1 MKKILLF
8 ILSLII
14 IIFAVY
20 FWFTKDQKKDE
31 IIITNFS
38 DCVKEQNIIQE
49 SYPRQCVSKTG
60 EKFVEDIGNELEKSD
75 LIRINYPRPNQEI
88 SSPLKIEGEARGS
101 WFFEASFSITLID
114 QQGNVISQGI
124 ATAKTDWMT
133 EEFVSFSSDLEF
145 VEQVSGSLGKLL
157 LKKDNP
163 SGLPEYEDYLEVPV
177 VFR

>member
-31 IIITNFS
+31 ITITNFS

-60 EKFVEDIGNELEKSD
+60 EKFVEDIGNELEKND
-75 LIRINYPRPNQEI
+75 LIRTNYPRPNQEI
-88 SSPLKIEGEARGS
+88 SSPLKIEGEARGN
-101 WFFEASFSITLID
+101 WFFEASFPIALINEE
-114 QQGNVISQGI
+114 GNVISQGI

-133 EEFVSFSSDLEF
+133 EEFVSFSSNLEF
-145 VEQVSGSLGKLL
+145 EKQPSGTFGRLL

-163 SGLPEYEDYLEVPV
+163 SGLPEHDDVLEVPII
-177 VFR
+177 FE